1 MIELIKEVD
10 KDWSIIHL
18 KDTPYYQIWNK
29 EVLHETLLEAGYDKI
44 GKEKKCTTI
53 WYDTEPNI
61 DELIEKLNKIKNE
74 KN

>member
-10 KDWSIIHL
+10 KDWYIIHL

-29 EVLHETLLEAGYDKI
+29 EVLYETLLEAGYDKI
-44 GKEKKCTTI
+44 GKEQKCTTI
-53 WYDTEPNI
+53 FYDTEPNI
-61 DELIEKLNKIKNE
+61 DELIEKLNQIKND